1 LRSEMQVLLASPALW
16 ASRALMAS
24 LGKTASMACRA
35 SRARMVLPVLRALQA
50 RTARRD
56 RRGRR
61 GRPALLANRAKT
73 AKTVW
78 TARLVAIL
86 DPAAAA
92 AAASAPSFDL
102 DPQEPHALDE
112 CRPPA
117 LLTWSPVSSV
127 SSARHCM
134 GAWAAAACW
143 YCPAGLSAPPE
154 LCAAA
159 RCMLRGCVACAQS
172 LHALASGGLAKD
184 SRTSALLFGVI
195 GLLFDPGAPGKHG
208 ADGTPGKD
216 GALRVATVQLTQS
229 WPNL

>member
-1 LRSEMQVLLASPALW
+1 MRSEMQVLLASPALW

-134 GAWAAAACW
+134 GARAAACW
-143 YCPAGLSAPPE
+143 RLPGLSAPPE

-172 LHALASGGLAKD
+172 LHALASCGLTKD

-195 GLLFDPGAPGKHG
+195 VLLFDPGAPGKHG

-216 GALRVATVQLTQS
+216 GKDGALRVATVQ
-229 WPNL
+229 

>member
-1 LRSEMQVLLASPALW
+1 MRSEMQVLLASPALW

-92 AAASAPSFDL
+92 AASAPSFDL

-117 LLTWSPVSSV
+117 LLTWSPASSV

-134 GAWAAAACW
+134 GARVLEIARAFGTAGALRRCPMHATWLRRLRAAAARF
-143 YCPAGLSAPPE
+143 GI
-154 LCAAA
+154 
-159 RCMLRGCVACAQS
+159 LRPRERFSNVC
-172 LHALASGGLAKD
+172 
-184 SRTSALLFGVI
+184 SALRSNRF
-195 GLLFDPGAPGKHG
+195 
-208 ADGTPGKD
+208 
-216 GALRVATVQLTQS
+216 AL
-229 WPNL
+229 